1 MGSKWKFPNIATL
14 FLNRKLEAE
23 DTTCDRLGEEMLGH
37 TLFLPATGGATL
49 HRLGLLDKWN
59 TSAIYCYTH
68 PGRAQSLKG
77 GKCYDAS

>member
-1 MGSKWKFPNIATL
+1 MEIPNIVAL
-14 FLNRKLEAE
+14 FLHRKLEAE
-23 DTTCDRLGEEMLGH
+23 DATCGRLGEEVLGH
-37 TLFLPATGGATL
+37 THSSGQLQVEPL
-49 HRLGLLDKWN
+49 HRSVLLDKWN